1 MSFTTADTPISDAVS
16 QVDAIVLG
24 LAPAIAMGELYIAT
38 SQALANAAANAT
50 YNQQQNYLIADAAT
64 KTGVALLNKVA
75 SKISAAA

>member
-1 MSFTTADTPISDAVS
+1 MAFTTADTPISDAVS

-50 YNQQQNYLIADAAT
+50 HNQQQNYLIAEAAT
-64 KTGVALLNKVA
+64 KTGVALLDKVG
-75 SKISAAA
+75 SKIAAAA

>member
-1 MSFTTADTPISDAVS
+1 MAFTTADTPISDAVS

-50 YNQQQNYLIADAAT
+50 HNQQQNYLIAEAAT
-64 KTGVALLNKVA
+64 KTGVALLDKVA
-75 SKISAAA
+75 SKIAAAA